1 MDQSPQRSRQLL
13 IRANP
18 TMLSAPMQPQVALD
32 LAVHALPNVYT
43 LMAPSLDA
51 HGKLINPVRVDWIKG
66 GVFITPPGWWHS
78 HHNESEE
85 MAWVLPMQDAGLYTY
100 QRTLDIRFVDEEVRN
115 AKNGMVWGS
124 SFTLK
129 RKERKESYQDL
140 RDERRN
146 STNELDET
154 ATKEAKAK
162 V

>member
-13 IRANP
+13 LRANP

-32 LAVHALPNVYT
+32 MAVHALPNVYT

-51 HGKLINPVRVDWIKG
+51 DGKLINPVRVDWIKG
-66 GVFITPPGWWHS
+66 GVFLTPPGWWHS

-115 AKNGMVWGS
+115 
-124 SFTLK
+124 
-129 RKERKESYQDL
+129 
-140 RDERRN
+140 
-146 STNELDET
+146 
-154 ATKEAKAK
+154 
-162 V
+162 